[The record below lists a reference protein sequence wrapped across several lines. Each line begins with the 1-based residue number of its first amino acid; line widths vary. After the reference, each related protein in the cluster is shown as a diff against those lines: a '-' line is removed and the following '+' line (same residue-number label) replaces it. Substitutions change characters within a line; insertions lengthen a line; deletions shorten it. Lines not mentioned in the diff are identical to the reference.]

1 MNPRLH
7 VRRPGRLVWAIVAL
21 ATLPA
26 AAASVRTFDGCRAA
40 VLSAPKSLEG
50 YGCLLGASRLERQR
64 VLDFLEARLR
74 SRPDDP
80 RPRLY
85 RALVRHFGGEAVP
98 DSEWTQATAGF
109 AREGDVT
116 GEVYALTSHV
126 GDLCFGRW
134 KCDDRTRS
142 MVGRADL
149 LARRSGKL
157 ELRQLAE
164 VWWLKYAIATDDLA
178 RGEASEA
185 RLSALGEPSAPWLR
199 AESLMARAHLAAM
212 VWDYPKQRQL
222 YGELRDR
229 LEPSDQKRALAL
241 GGVAAA
247 SAHLALQ
254 GLEDPSK
261 AERLLQEAIAA
272 EERIHVDAYWQENGY
287 LSNRVH
293 LALLLGPT
301 PEAIALL
308 RSTVAAQLARK
319 GWNNPLLPLLSL
331 GESLATQ
338 EHPELDGALAA
349 ADQAVEY
356 SFRESSH
363 WEQARSLLLRSRIHF
378 RRQEV
383 SDGVADGL
391 ASLDLMEGLRDR
403 QADVSV
409 RMRYVEPLSV
419 AYHAVS
425 GAILEHGEDFGPAA
439 PSEAFRV
446 MERLRARGLL
456 ETLAEHD
463 RVPPVPSLAQVQGA
477 LAPREALVS
486 FQIWRAEPSAEAPY
500 RQGSS
505 WATLVTAHGA
515 QVVRL
520 PDADALE
527 PQIRAFIGLLEA
539 RDGAARQA
547 GARVGAALFAPVLA
561 RLPLDTES
569 LVLVPDGVLH
579 RLPFDALSAGPGAPY
594 LAERFRVSVVPSG
607 AFWLQLRTA
616 SPPPPGA
623 VLVLADP
630 AGDQGAEGNVAMERV
645 GSPPGFGVLLHARG
659 EARAA
664 LAAFP
669 TGNELRTGSAASEA
683 YLKSADLQPFS
694 LIHIA
699 AHAVADTHDPERS
712 SVVLAPGQGEDGRLE
727 PGEISRL
734 PLRGRTVVLAGC
746 ETSAGTVRRG
756 EGVMSLARAFFSAGA
771 VSVVGTLNRAR
782 DDETAAFFAELYRS
796 LARGM
801 AIGEAMADAKRR
813 LIARGAPPAA
823 WADVVLL
830 GDAWTR
836 PRVPEL
842 PALGVLLATAV
853 VATVVG
859 AGASLWRQRHR

>member
-1 MNPRLH
+1 M
-7 VRRPGRLVWAIVAL
+7 VAL
-21 ATLPA
+21 ATAPA
-26 AAASVRTFDGCRAA
+26 AAAPLRSFDACRAA
-40 VLSAPKSLEG
+40 VLSAPQTLEG
-50 YGCLLGASRLERQR
+50 YACLLSASRLERKR

-85 RALVRHFGGEAVP
+85 RALVRHFGGDPVP
-98 DSEWTQATAGF
+98 DGEWSQATAGF

-126 GDLCFGRW
+126 GDRCFGRW
-134 KCDDRTRS
+134 KCDDVSRA

-149 LARRSGKL
+149 LARRSGKV
-157 ELRQLAE
+157 ELRQLAAI
-164 VWWLKYAIATDDLA
+164 WWVKYAIATDDLA
-178 RGEASEA
+178 QGEASEA
-185 RLSALGEPSAPWLR
+185 RLTALGEPSAPWLR
-199 AESLMARAHLAAM
+199 AEGLMARAHLAAM

-229 LEPSDQKRALAL
+229 LDPSDVRRPLAL

-254 GLEDPSK
+254 GLEDPAR
-261 AERLLQEAIAA
+261 AERLLREAIAA
-272 EERIHVDAYWQENGY
+272 EERIHADAYWQENGY
-287 LSNRVH
+287 LSNQVH

-301 PEAIALL
+301 PEAIGLL
-308 RSTVAAQLARK
+308 RSALAGQLARK
-319 GWNNPLLPLLSL
+319 GWHNPLLPMLSL

-338 EHPELDGALAA
+338 EHPELEQAA
-349 ADQAVEY
+349 GVADQAVEY
-356 SFRESSH
+356 SFRESSP

-378 RRQEV
+378 RQGEV

-391 ASLDLMEGLRDR
+391 AALDLMEGLRDR

-419 AYHAVS
+419 AYHLVS
-425 GAILEHGEDFGPAA
+425 GAILEQGETFGPTA

-463 RVPPVPSLAQVQGA
+463 RVPPVPSLAEVQGA
-477 LAPREALVS
+477 LAPHEALVS

-505 WATLVTAHGA
+505 WATLVSAREV

-520 PDADALE
+520 PDADVLE

-539 RDGAARQA
+539 RDGASRQA
-547 GARVGAALFAPVLA
+547 GARVGSALFAPLLA
-561 RLPLDTES
+561 RLPSDVES
-569 LVLVPDGVLH
+569 LVLVPDGALH

-616 SPPPPGA
+616 TPPPAGA

-630 AGDQGAEGNVAMERV
+630 AGEQGAEGNVSVERAG
-645 GSPPGFGVLLHARG
+645 GSPGFGVLLHARG

-664 LAAFP
+664 MAAFP
-669 TGNELRTGSAASEA
+669 TGNELRTGPAASEA

-699 AHAVADTHDPERS
+699 THAVADTHDPERS
-712 SVVLAPGQGEDGRLE
+712 SVVLAPGAGEDGRLE

-782 DDETAAFFAELYRS
+782 DDETAAFFSELYRS

-801 AIGEAMADAKRR
+801 TIGEAMADAKRR

-823 WADVVLL
+823 WAEVVLL

-836 PRVPEL
+836 PRAPEL
-842 PALGVLLATAV
+842 PPLGLLLATAA

-859 AGASLWRQRHR
+859 AGANLWRRRHR